1 MRNVFVSHLSAKID
15 PTPLRFFELQ
25 IFYIY
30 FIHFTRLVGDMG
42 TSAIALSLLFSCVLG
57 LLSSMTSSTMETI
70 RLVICSN
77 SVFICRD
84 LRTCF
89 LRPGKKH
96 YNIEYPCETK
106 VIARYIIFS
115 HIFYF
120 TFGYNATQI
129 HINPVLSILLAT
141 FAGCGVVMCA
151 SSVLVEVLRLRRRW
165 LARSNNQTDSEPILH

>member
-57 LLSSMTSSTMETI
+57 LLSSMTSSTMVKRQFVWLYAAI
-70 RLVICSN
+70 QFSFVVIFAH
-77 SVFICRD
+77 VFYD
-84 LRTCF
+84 L
-89 LRPGKKH
+89 
-96 YNIEYPCETK
+96 
-106 VIARYIIFS
+106 
-115 HIFYF
+115 
-120 TFGYNATQI
+120 I